1 MIQCDEARPTSRSC
15 VKARLA
21 CDCEL
26 AAGKTRIQALL
37 ANQQRLQEELH
48 SYASL
53 IHTLR
58 CVDSGALDRT
68 LEYLR
73 RGDYDAALLG
83 MNPASR
89 VTVSGDSVYP
99 WEDSLNEYQQHP
111 ELNCNVLPPID
122 ALLSVRYNRATYSTV
137 QPLPVTAPSASVYAF
152 TATYKPL
159 SREES

>member
-1 MIQCDEARPTSRSC
+1 MIQCDEARPTCRSC
-15 VKARLA
+15 VKAQLA
-21 CDCEL
+21 CEHEH
-26 AAGKTRIQALL
+26 AAGQTRFQALL

-58 CVDSGALDRT
+58 CVDSNALDRT

-73 RGDYDAALLG
+73 RGDYDSALLG

-99 WEDSLNEYQQHP
+99 WEDSLTEYQQHP
-111 ELNCNVLPPID
+111 ELNSKVLPPID
-122 ALLSVRYNRATYSTV
+122 ALLSVRHNRATYSIV
-137 QPLPVTAPSASVYAF
+137 QPVPVTSPSPSLYAF

-159 SREES
+159 QRE